1 MSSEQTNQSCNVQPT
16 SAHNSSRSFSRAFR
30 WQVDTQSKSETHNC
44 KYCHIFYRN
53 FSKIYKY
60 HISIYGLNQT
70 SELPSFVCGTAKLE
84 PVQVSNLPN
93 SSNLSFEI
101 RLFFGTSQ
109 WMKTWKMQ
117 LVIIKLLHCQPHEG
131 SCRISKSS
139 EPRGLQLL
147 DVKTSPASD

>member
-1 MSSEQTNQSCNVQPT
+1 MSNQPLHTTHLAPSQEPFAGKLIPSLNLKHATANV
-16 SAHNSSRSFSRAFR
+16 
-30 WQVDTQSKSETHNC
+30 
-44 KYCHIFYRN
+44 YRN
-53 FSKIYKY
+53 FEKICKY
-60 HISIYGLNQT
+60 HIFILYGLNQT

-101 RLFFGTSQ
+101 RLFFGTSEL
-109 WMKTWKMQ
+109 MKTWKMQ